1 MGHLHTPSEM
11 TGCQRQ
17 MLQLLEAQAEVSAQ
31 PLFKFVYLLL
41 GLEVVT
47 QDFDPGEMF

>member
-1 MGHLHTPSEM
+1 M

-17 MLQLLEAQAEVSAQ
+17 MLQLLEAQAEISAQ
-31 PLFKFVYLLL
+31 PLFNFVNLLL

-47 QDFDPGEMF
+47 RDFDPGELF